1 MSSNHR
7 PESGAGLVVLD
18 RDGVINRESVE
29 FIKSADEWLP
39 LPGSLE
45 AIAALGRAGF
55 TVVVA
60 TNQSGVGRGLIS
72 SSALEEIHCRMV
84 QGVEQ
89 AGGKLAGIFFCPHRP
104 EDDCSCR
111 KPKPGLL
118 RQIEMQFRCSLKGRP
133 VIGDSARDLQAAEAI
148 GARAILVRTGNGIET
163 ERKIGGGSKV
173 EVFDDLAAAASAL
186 IRHGVSE

>member
-1 MSSNHR
+1 MNSKAG
-7 PESGAGLVVLD
+7 PEPGAGLIVLD
-18 RDGVINRESVE
+18 RDGVINRESPD
-29 FIKSADEWLP
+29 FIKTADEWLP

-45 AIAALGRAGF
+45 AIAALSQAGF

-72 SSALEEIHCRMV
+72 PTALGEIHGRMV
-84 QGVEQ
+84 QSVAE

-104 EDDCSCR
+104 EDNCSCR

-118 RQIEMQFRCSLKGRP
+118 EQIEAQFGRSLKGRP

-163 ERKIGGGSKV
+163 ERRLGSGRKP
-173 EVFDDLAAAASAL
+173 EIFDDLAAAARSL
-186 IRHGVSE
+186 IGQGVSG

>member
-1 MSSNHR
+1 VSSIHR

-18 RDGVINRESVE
+18 RDGVINRESAD

-45 AIAALGRAGF
+45 AIAALSRAGF

-72 SSALEEIHCRMV
+72 SSALEEIHRRMV
-84 QGVEQ
+84 QRVEQ

-118 RQIEMQFRCSLKGRP
+118 RQIEARFGCSLKGRP
-133 VIGDSARDLQAAEAI
+133 VIGDSARDLQAAEAV
-148 GARAILVRTGNGIET
+148 GARAILVRTGNGIGT
-163 ERKIGGGSKV
+163 EQQIRSGSDV

-186 IRHGVSE
+186 IGSGVSG